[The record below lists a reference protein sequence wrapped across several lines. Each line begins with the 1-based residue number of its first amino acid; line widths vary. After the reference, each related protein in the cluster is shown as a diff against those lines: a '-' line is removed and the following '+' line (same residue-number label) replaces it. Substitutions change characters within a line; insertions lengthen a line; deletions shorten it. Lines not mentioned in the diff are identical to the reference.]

1 MTVTSAL
8 YAGAVVHRRAMPR
21 VHALRYRCFWI
32 LVDLDELPA
41 LSASLRLFSH
51 NRANLFGLHD
61 RDHGDGSE
69 TPLRQQVERDLAA
82 AGIDIDGGP
91 TRLLCMPRTLG
102 YAFNPLS
109 IYFCH
114 RRDGVLAAILYEVHN
129 TFGERHRY
137 LIPVEAGAAVVRQS
151 CDKRFFVSPFMGM
164 DLRYEFRVVPPGERI
179 VVGIRGRAGTSTV
192 ITASLAADRHELTDA
207 TLLRALFAY
216 PALTIKVIA
225 AIHWE
230 ALRLVL
236 KGLPLRRKPS
246 PPERPLSIASPHMPR
261 NTE

>member
-1 MTVTSAL
+1 MTTTSAL
-8 YAGAVVHRRAMPR
+8 YAGAVVHRRATPR
-21 VHALRYRCFWI
+21 VHALRYRCFWL
-32 LVDLDELPA
+32 LVDLDELPS
-41 LSASLRLFSH
+41 LSARLRLFSH

-91 TRLLCMPRTLG
+91 IRLLCMPRTLG

-109 IYFCH
+109 VYFCH
-114 RRDGVLAAILYEVHN
+114 RGDGTLAAILYEVHN

-151 CDKRFFVSPFMGM
+151 CDKRFFVSPFMDM
-164 DLRYEFRVVPPGERI
+164 DLRYEFRVVPPGER
-179 VVGIRGRAGTSTV
+179 VVVAIRGRTATSTV
-192 ITASLAADRHELTDA
+192 ITASLAADRRELTDA
-207 TLLRALFAY
+207 TLLRALLAY
-216 PALTIKVIA
+216 PALTFKVIA

-246 PPERPLSIASPHMPR
+246 PPERPLSIASPHMMR
-261 NTE
+261 NAE